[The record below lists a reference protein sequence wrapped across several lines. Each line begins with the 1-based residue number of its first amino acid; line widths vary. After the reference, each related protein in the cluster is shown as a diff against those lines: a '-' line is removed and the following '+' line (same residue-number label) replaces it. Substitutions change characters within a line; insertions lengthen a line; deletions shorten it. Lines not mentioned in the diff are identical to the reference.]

1 MAHIVNMGIFRS
13 KSDPSNGTRLGVHI
27 GFIYSSVVSFAATQ
41 VLYSALFSGLY
52 IPFAISITLMVL
64 PCVISAQVFG
74 IMEVFDFDSSIE
86 VAFLGLVTLL
96 LVALIQISLKQSF
109 TPGESFL
116 VANLSIS
123 GLLAVTEF
131 EYEDDYSIIFATYG
145 LAAFIA
151 TVIIIFTGYV
161 TRIERNSS
169 PNLTVGDIQLTMT
182 YHAVIVLSPLLATT
196 IASIM
201 NLGLPIQLII
211 DRAVRSFD
219 IGHLILLIWG
229 FGLVIMCLKYASAA
243 QINQKKTEM
252 STEERKVFHFAAV
265 LIYLPA
271 MVLDMPSLGIISFA
285 LFWLFIWLSLYSSY
299 QIYPYGGQLR
309 RILISITDYRDNGK
323 LVLTPIYLIF
333 GLSAP
338 IWLDLMRFGRVKL
351 SSFSGLSSV
360 GIGDSFA
367 SIVGKKYG
375 RSKIF
380 RDGKSIE
387 GLVAN
392 FFSQLVFMTIA
403 SLLIGQPISTNMI
416 PALFFTAAVESATD
430 QIDNLILPLLQ
441 YSLISLIAS

>member
-1 MAHIVNMGIFRS
+1 MNRLNVLEEIICFTVLVHSGINLEWSVPFLIAGTVSILNFPDLFPPEDSRYFETSRQRASNGYCVCSLITSILHAAMITDRS

-109 TPGESFL
+109 TSGESFL

-229 FGLVIMCLKYASAA
+229 FGLVIMCLKYASAS

-299 QIYPYGGQLR
+299 QIYPYGGHLR
-309 RILISITDYRDNGK
+309 RILISITDYRDNVR
-323 LVLTPIYLIF
+323 LVDYHQLELGTHSLQLLEKNMDEVKYF
-333 GLSAP
+333 EMENLSK
-338 IWLDLMRFGRVKL
+338 D
-351 SSFSGLSSV
+351 
-360 GIGDSFA
+360 
-367 SIVGKKYG
+367 
-375 RSKIF
+375 
-380 RDGKSIE
+380 
-387 GLVAN
+387 
-392 FFSQLVFMTIA
+392 
-403 SLLIGQPISTNMI
+403 
-416 PALFFTAAVESATD
+416 
-430 QIDNLILPLLQ
+430 
-441 YSLISLIAS
+441 